1 MGWLRLW
8 WRQSDHYDELSAH
21 LQSRGVA
28 TFLRMTI
35 AVITA
40 GLALDA
46 LATIW
51 TPTGPRGTVQLACTL
66 AASAG
71 AAVGAVLWA
80 RSWPTRPVAIRFA
93 VLSNASIALI
103 TLAQS
108 DPIVAMLICTTFA
121 TMASYI
127 ALFHPAPLLAYN
139 FAIATVIGGIEALRI
154 AQRFGFLGALC
165 GFSVVLLL
173 NLAVPFGIQTVVHML
188 GTDAVRADRDQL
200 TGLLNRHAFH
210 RRAKACLVRG
220 HDQLAHF
227 VITVI
232 DLDRFKQLND
242 NYGHSTGDD
251 ALTSVARALR
261 DSTDDTAV
269 IGRSGGEEFVIAD
282 LWHPEE
288 VDRKARQ
295 LCDVIA
301 ALPFGITA
309 SIGTA
314 GVHPASRPDGADFVL
329 IELIAAADA
338 AMYVAKRRGGNQVG
352 HHSWPTPQ
360 RHDDDGLHED
370 ETDYRSDGISA

>member
-28 TFLRMTI
+28 SFLRMTI
-35 AVITA
+35 ALITG
-40 GLALDA
+40 GLAVDA

-66 AASAG
+66 AASVG

-173 NLAVPFGIQTVVHML
+173 NLAVPFGIQT
-188 GTDAVRADRDQL
+188 
-200 TGLLNRHAFH
+200 
-210 RRAKACLVRG
+210 
-220 HDQLAHF
+220 
-227 VITVI
+227 
-232 DLDRFKQLND
+232 
-242 NYGHSTGDD
+242 
-251 ALTSVARALR
+251 
-261 DSTDDTAV
+261 
-269 IGRSGGEEFVIAD
+269 
-282 LWHPEE
+282 
-288 VDRKARQ
+288 
-295 LCDVIA
+295 
-301 ALPFGITA
+301 
-309 SIGTA
+309 
-314 GVHPASRPDGADFVL
+314 
-329 IELIAAADA
+329 
-338 AMYVAKRRGGNQVG
+338 
-352 HHSWPTPQ
+352 
-360 RHDDDGLHED
+360 
-370 ETDYRSDGISA
+370 